1 MENNFYTDDDFEHFL
16 RTATDD
22 FQMYPSRKIWHS
34 LYNDLHPGRKWPSL
48 AVSLVL
54 VSAILFV
61 GISNNN
67 SINRNNLPA
76 LSAKIL
82 IPAEK
87 DNTVEG
93 EKVLATPPSTG
104 FSFYPARTAAAPESM
119 TNIPLLST
127 GNTSDEAN
135 TDVAINLP
143 SIENVTGKTSSNLPF
158 SAVLPQ
164 PAHFEN
170 MPVFTVAGIEN
181 RQDEDKKLVLT
192 SIESARPT
200 PSLATRP
207 AKQDIIALA
216 PTTLVIAALPSAK
229 TGLLAEDKAWIEN
242 YAFQNRKGMSR
253 LKSFASLQ
261 YYATTA
267 LGFRMLKQ
275 KDDVY
280 IGTGPSAQSLVATNQ
295 GVRSNVNDQVTQ
307 QSAMNMEI
315 GAALLYNLNKTVRL
329 KTGLQFNYTNYIS
342 MADKLNHPTETSL
355 LLNNG
360 SGYTAAPRISNFV
373 NTVNGQKNQKLN
385 NTTIQISMP
394 VGADIKLTGSGR
406 VKWYAGAT
414 LQPTFVS
421 GGNVFAISADS
432 KNYIEESSLLRKW
445 NLNTSIETFISYKT
459 SSGIIINAGPQLRY
473 QLLSTYNTRY
483 SYSEELYNIGLK
495 LGFTKNF

>member
-22 FQMYPSRKIWHS
+22 FQMYPSRKTWHS

-48 AVSLVL
+48 AISLVL
-54 VSAILFV
+54 VSAILYL

-87 DNTVEG
+87 NNTVKS
-93 EKVLATPPSTG
+93 EKVSTSTPSAS
-104 FSFYPARTAAAPESM
+104 FSFYPARTPATTGSLNNP
-119 TNIPLLST
+119 PLLLAE
-127 GNTSDEAN
+127 NASDVAN
-135 TDVAINLP
+135 TDFAVNLP
-143 SIENVTGKTSSNLPF
+143 SNDTAPSKTSISLP
-158 SAVLPQ
+158 SSGALPQ
-164 PAHFEN
+164 GNHVEN
-170 MPVFTVAGIEN
+170 MPVFTVAGVEGRQEEN
-181 RQDEDKKLVLT
+181 KKLVLT
-192 SIESARPT
+192 NIENNEAM
-200 PSLATRP
+200 PSLATRS
-207 AKQDIIALA
+207 DNRDMVALA
-216 PTTLVIAALPSAK
+216 PTALLIAAVPSAK
-229 TGLLAEDKAWIEN
+229 AGLLAEDKAWIEN

-275 KDDVY
+275 KEDAYV
-280 IGTGPSAQSLVATNQ
+280 GTGASSQSLVATNQ
-295 GVRSNVNDQVTQ
+295 AVRSNINDQVTQ

-315 GAALLYNLNKTVRL
+315 GAALIYNINKTLRL

-385 NTTIQISMP
+385 NE
-394 VGADIKLTGSGR
+394 DI
-406 VKWYAGAT
+406 
-414 LQPTFVS
+414 
-421 GGNVFAISADS
+421 
-432 KNYIEESSLLRKW
+432 
-445 NLNTSIETFISYKT
+445 
-459 SSGIIINAGPQLRY
+459 
-473 QLLSTYNTRY
+473 
-483 SYSEELYNIGLK
+483 
-495 LGFTKNF
+495 

>member
-22 FQMYPSRKIWHS
+22 FQMYPSRKTWHS

-48 AVSLVL
+48 AISLVL
-54 VSAILFV
+54 VSAILYL

-87 DNTVEG
+87 NNTVKS
-93 EKVLATPPSTG
+93 EKVSTSTPSAS
-104 FSFYPARTAAAPESM
+104 FSFYPARTPATTGSLNNP
-119 TNIPLLST
+119 PLLLAE
-127 GNTSDEAN
+127 NASDVAN
-135 TDVAINLP
+135 TDFAVNLP
-143 SIENVTGKTSSNLPF
+143 SNDTAPSKTSTSLP
-158 SAVLPQ
+158 SSGALPQ
-164 PAHFEN
+164 GNHVEN
-170 MPVFTVAGIEN
+170 MPVFTVAGVEGRQEEN
-181 RQDEDKKLVLT
+181 KKLVLT
-192 SIESARPT
+192 NIENNEAM
-200 PSLATRP
+200 PSLATRS
-207 AKQDIIALA
+207 DNRDMVALA
-216 PTTLVIAALPSAK
+216 PTALLIAAVPSAK
-229 TGLLAEDKAWIEN
+229 AGLLAEDKAWIEN

-275 KDDVY
+275 KEDAYV
-280 IGTGPSAQSLVATNQ
+280 GTGASSQSLVATNQ
-295 GVRSNVNDQVTQ
+295 AVRSNINDQVTQ

-315 GAALLYNLNKTVRL
+315 GAALIYNINKTLRL

-385 NTTIQISMP
+385 NE
-394 VGADIKLTGSGR
+394 DI
-406 VKWYAGAT
+406 
-414 LQPTFVS
+414 
-421 GGNVFAISADS
+421 
-432 KNYIEESSLLRKW
+432 
-445 NLNTSIETFISYKT
+445 
-459 SSGIIINAGPQLRY
+459 
-473 QLLSTYNTRY
+473 
-483 SYSEELYNIGLK
+483 
-495 LGFTKNF
+495 

>member
-54 VSAILFV
+54 VSAILFL

-67 SINRNNLPA
+67 SINRNNLSA

-87 DNTVEG
+87 DNTIKT
-93 EKVLATPPSTG
+93 EKVSTSTPSTS
-104 FSFYPARTAAAPESM
+104 FSFYPARTPATTGSLN
-119 TNIPLLST
+119 TTPLLLAK
-127 GNTSDEAN
+127 NASDVAN
-135 TDVAINLP
+135 KDFAINLP
-143 SIENVTGKTSSNLPF
+143 SSETAPSKTSTSLP
-158 SAVLPQ
+158 SSVLLQ
-164 PAHFEN
+164 GNHVEN
-170 MPVFTVAGIEN
+170 RPVFTIAGVEGRQEEN
-181 RQDEDKKLVLT
+181 KKLVLT
-192 SIESARPT
+192 NIENNEAM
-200 PSLATRP
+200 PSLATRSDN
-207 AKQDIIALA
+207 QDMVALT
-216 PTTLVIAALPSAK
+216 PTALLIAAVPSAK
-229 TGLLAEDKAWIEN
+229 AGLLAEDKAWIEN

-275 KDDVY
+275 KEDANV
-280 IGTGPSAQSLVATNQ
+280 GTGASSQSLVATNQ
-295 GVRSNVNDQVTQ
+295 AVRSNINDQVTQ

-315 GAALLYNLNKTVRL
+315 GAALIYNINKTLRL

-394 VGADIKLTGSGR
+394 VGADIKLTGNGR

-445 NLNTSIETFISYKT
+445 NMNTSIETFISYKT

-483 SYSEELYNIGLK
+483 SFSEKLYNIGLK